1 MAAEI
6 NILRGK
12 KMKRF
17 LLPLCLVSLV
27 GFAASA
33 LADEGMWPYN
43 NVPVKQLKEKYGW
56 APDQAWLDHVRLASV
71 RFNSGGSGSFVSD
84 NGLVLTNHHVGAGCI
99 QKISTPEKD
108 YIKNG
113 YFAKSAVEEVK
124 CPDLEL
130 NVLEGIE
137 DVTAKV
143 SADVKPGMPAAEIL
157 ASQKAVQARLEKEC
171 NEKTG
176 LRCNT
181 IALYAGGEYDLYKY
195 KKYTDVRLVVAPEFG
210 IAFFGGDPDN
220 FTYPRWDIDFALFR
234 VYENDKPVRP
244 AHYLKWNSAGPKE
257 NELVLVSGNPGSTA
271 RLDTLAQ
278 IEFDRDVR
286 YPQQIEY
293 FSRRAAL
300 LHEFSD
306 KSPENARMAN
316 RQLFGIENN
325 LKRNR
330 GHLQALRDPKV
341 VGRKTGDEKAL
352 KATVAADPKLAAYAG
367 AWDAIAAAHKAYAKR
382 YLRDTVMTR
391 ALASAPQ
398 MTTARTILRYVTERE
413 KPNENRLEEFRDSN
427 LKSLEF
433 ALYSPAPVYPALE
446 KVTIADAFR
455 ELSGKFGADDPF
467 VKKVLAGKTPEARA
481 AELVEGTKMK
491 DVALRRELVA
501 GGVKAVEASTDP
513 MILLARE
520 TETELREIRK
530 WREENVESVDKANGA
545 RIAKALFAVA
555 GKDRYPDA
563 TFTLRLAYGP
573 AKGYVENGK
582 AVPFAMTW
590 DGMYAHSENHGGKSP
605 YDLPKSYLDVRG
617 KVDGKTPVNFVTTAD
632 TTGGNSGS
640 PALNAKGEL
649 VGLLFD
655 GNIQSL
661 GNDVVYTED
670 VARSVCVHTAAMTSA
685 LRQVYGAG
693 SVADEL
699 EKTATASG
707 SGAVETEQKPK
718 PAQ

>member
-1 MAAEI
+1 
-6 NILRGK
+6 
-12 KMKRF
+12 MKR
-17 LLPLCLVSLV
+17 LSLPLCLALL
-27 GFAASA
+27 FALAA
-33 LADEGMWPYN
+33 PVLADEGMWPYN
-43 NVPVKQLKEKYGW
+43 NVPVSQLKQKYGW

-71 RFNSGGSGSFVSD
+71 RFNSGGSGSFVSA

-99 QKISTPEKD
+99 QKISTPERD
-108 YIKNG
+108 YVKNG
-113 YFAKSAVEEVK
+113 YFAKSAVEEAK

-137 DVTAKV
+137 DVTGLVNAG
-143 SADVKPGMPAAEIL
+143 VKPGMAPAEIL
-157 ASQKAVQARLEKEC
+157 AAQKAAQARLEKEC

-181 IALYAGGEYDLYKY
+181 ITLYAGGEYDLYKY

-234 VYENDKPVRP
+234 VYENEKPVRP

-257 NELVLVSGNPGSTA
+257 DELVIVSGNPGSTA
-271 RLDTLAQ
+271 RLDTIAQ

-286 YPQQIEY
+286 YPSQLEY
-293 FSRRAAL
+293 QVRRARL
-300 LHEFSD
+300 LHEFSE

-316 RQLFGIENN
+316 RQLFGIENSV
-325 LKRNR
+325 KRNR

-341 VGRKTGDEKAL
+341 LERKANDEKTL
-352 KATVAADPKLAAYAG
+352 KAKVASDPKLASYAG

-382 YLRDTVMTR
+382 YLRDTLLTR
-391 ALASAPQ
+391 ALASAPE
-398 MTTARTILRYVTERE
+398 MTTARTIVRYAAE
-413 KPNENRLEEFRDSN
+413 KEKVNEKRLEEFRDSN

-446 KVTIADAFR
+446 KVTIADSFR
-455 ELSGKFGADDPF
+455 EMVEKLGAEDPF
-467 VKKVLAGKTPEARA
+467 VRMVLAGKSPEDRA
-481 AELVEGTKMK
+481 AELVERTKMK
-491 DVALRRELVA
+491 DVAVRKALVA
-501 GGVKAVEASTDP
+501 GGAKAVEESTDS
-513 MILLARE
+513 MIVLARQ
-520 TETELREIRK
+520 TEAELREIRL

-545 RIAKALFAVA
+545 LIAKALFAIA
-555 GKDRYPDA
+555 GKDHYPDA
-563 TFTLRLAYGP
+563 TFTLRLAFGP
-573 AKGYVENGK
+573 AKGYIENQK
-582 AVPFAMTW
+582 AVPFAMPW
-590 DGMYAHSENHGGKSP
+590 DGMYAHSESHGGKAP
-605 YDLPKSYLDVRG
+605 YDLPKSYHEARG

-640 PALNAKGEL
+640 PAVNTRGEL
-649 VGLLFD
+649 IGLLFD

-685 LRQVYGAG
+685 LRQVYDANT
-693 SVADEL
+693 VADEL
-699 EKTATASG
+699 EKPATASNAG
-707 SGAVETEQKPK
+707 SGEGEAKAP

>member
-1 MAAEI
+1 
-6 NILRGK
+6 
-12 KMKRF
+12 MKRPV
-17 LLPLCLVSLV
+17 LSLCLVLSAVLAAPLV
-27 GFAASA
+27 
-33 LADEGMWPYN
+33 ADEGMWPYN
-43 NVPVKQLKEKYGW
+43 NVPVKQLQAKYGW

-113 YFAKSAVEEVK
+113 YVAKSAAEEVK

-143 SADVKPGMPAAEIL
+143 NAEVKPGMAAAEVL

-171 NEKTG
+171 NEFTG

-181 IALYAGGEYDLYKY
+181 ITLYAGGEYDLYKY

-244 AHYLKWNSAGPKE
+244 KHFLKWNPAGPKE
-257 NELVLVSGNPGSTA
+257 NELVIVSGNPGSTA

-286 YPQQIEY
+286 YPAQVQY

-300 LHEFSD
+300 LHEFSN

-316 RQLFGIENN
+316 RSLFGVENS
-325 LKRNR
+325 LKRYR
-330 GHLQALRDPKV
+330 GYLQAVQDPKV
-341 VGRKTGDEKAL
+341 VGKKAEDEKAL
-352 KATVAADPKLAAYAG
+352 KARVAADAKLAAYAG
-367 AWDAIAAAHKAYAKR
+367 AWDAIAAGHKAYAKR
-382 YLRDTVMTR
+382 YERDTVMTR
-391 ALASAPQ
+391 ALTTSAPQ
-398 MTTARTILRYVTERE
+398 MTTARTIVRYVVEKE
-413 KPNENRLEEFRDSN
+413 KPNDKRIEEFRDSN

-433 ALYSPAPVYPALE
+433 ALYSPAPIYPALE
-446 KVTIADAFR
+446 KVTLADSFR
-455 ELSGKFGADDPF
+455 ELSEKLGATDPF
-467 VKKVLAGKTPEARA
+467 VQKVLAGKTPEARA
-481 AELVEGTKMK
+481 AELVEGTKLK
-491 DVALRRELVA
+491 DVAFRRELVA
-501 GGVKAVEASTDP
+501 GGVKAVEESTDSL
-513 MILLARE
+513 IVLARQ
-520 TETELREIRK
+520 TEAELREIRK

-545 RIAKALFAVA
+545 LIARALFAVA
-555 GKDRYPDA
+555 GKDQYPDA
-563 TFTLRLAYGP
+563 TFTLRLAFGP
-573 AKGYVENGK
+573 AKGYVENGQTI
-582 AVPFAMTW
+582 PFAMTW
-590 DGMYAHSENHGGKSP
+590 SQMYEHSEKHAGKSP

-617 KVDGKTPVNFVTTAD
+617 KVDGRTPVNFVATAD

-640 PALNAKGEL
+640 PAVNEKGEL
-649 VGLLFD
+649 IGLAFD

-661 GNDVVYTED
+661 GNDVVYSD
-670 VARSVCVHTAAMTSA
+670 QQARSVFVHTAAMTTA
-685 LRQVYGAG
+685 LRQVYDAG
-693 SVADEL
+693 TVADEL
-699 EKTATASG
+699 EKATTASAGG
-707 SGAVETEQKPK
+707 SASGDAKAQPK
-718 PAQ
+718 

>member
-1 MAAEI
+1 
-6 NILRGK
+6 
-12 KMKRF
+12 MKRF
-17 LLPLCLVSLV
+17 LLPLCLVSVVAL
-27 GFAASA
+27 AASA
-33 LADEGMWPYN
+33 LADEGMWPFN
-43 NVPVKQLKEKYGW
+43 NVPIRQLKAKYGW

-71 RFNSGGSGSFVSD
+71 RFNSGGSGSFVSE

-113 YFAKSAVEEVK
+113 YFAKSAAEEVK

-143 SADVKPGMPAAEIL
+143 NADVKPGMAAADIL
-157 ASQKAVQARLEKEC
+157 AAQKAAQARIEKAC

-181 IALYAGGEYDLYKY
+181 ITLYAGGEYDLYQY
-195 KKYTDVRLVVAPEFG
+195 KKYTDVRLVAAPEFG

-220 FTYPRWDIDFALFR
+220 FTYPRWDLDFAIFR
-234 VYENDKPVRP
+234 IYENDKAVRP

-286 YPQQIEY
+286 YPAQVAY
-293 FSRRAAL
+293 FTRRAAL

-316 RQLFGIENN
+316 RSLFGIENN

-330 GHLQALRDPKV
+330 GYLAAVQDPKV
-341 VGRKTGDEKAL
+341 LGRKTDDEKSL
-352 KATVAADPKLAAYAG
+352 KAKVASDPKLAGYAG

-382 YLRDTVMTR
+382 YARDIVMTR

-398 MTTARTILRYVTERE
+398 MMTARTILRYTTEKE
-413 KPNENRLEEFRDSN
+413 KPNDKRIDEFRDSN

-433 ALYSPAPVYPALE
+433 ALYSPAPVYPPLE

-455 ELSGKFGADDPF
+455 ELTEKLGPDDPF

-481 AELVEGTKMK
+481 AELVEGTKLK
-491 DVALRRELVA
+491 DVAVRKELVA
-501 GGVKAVEASTDP
+501 GGLKAVEASADP
-513 MILLARE
+513 MIVLARE
-520 TETELREIRK
+520 TEAELREIRK
-530 WREENVESVDKANGA
+530 WREDNVESVDKANGA
-545 RIAKALFAVA
+545 LIARALFAVA

-563 TFTLRLAYGP
+563 TFTLRLAFGP
-573 AKGYVENGK
+573 AKGYVENGQT
-582 AVPFAMTW
+582 VPFAMTW
-590 DGMYAHSENHGGKSP
+590 DGMYAHSEKHGGKSP
-605 YDLPKSYLDVRG
+605 YDLPKSYLDARG

-640 PALNAKGEL
+640 PTVNTKGEL

-670 VARSVCVHTAAMTSA
+670 VARSVCVNTGAMTTA

-693 SVADEL
+693 SIADEL
-699 EKTATASG
+699 EKPATASAT
-707 SGAVETEQKPK
+707 GAATGDGK
-718 PAQ
+718 AQPSH